1 MLDQKDPAKMAYASM
16 AMSFIIFVGI
26 IYLFKPSWVQ
36 TTDIRNG
43 KTYISWKL
51 ALFSSITFSFV
62 IAIATFI
69 MVSSKREIKESLGYE
84 VSSFSNFSYT
94 YI

>member
-1 MLDQKDPAKMAYASM
+1 MIDEKDPVNMAYASI
-16 AMSFIIFVGI
+16 AVSFIIFIGI

-36 TTDIRNG
+36 ISDIRTN

-51 ALFSSITFSFV
+51 AFFSSITFSFV
-62 IAIATFI
+62 IGIATFI
-69 MVSSKREIKESLGYE
+69 MISSKREIKESLGYE
-84 VSSFSNFSYT
+84 VPSFSNFSET